1 MKQSTTALF
10 NGNYLPIED
19 VSISP
24 FDRGFLFGDSIY
36 EVVPIYDKVALGG
49 TQHYQ
54 RLVDSLTAIGINSPY
69 SVLEWAEKLQP
80 TLCDV
85 PAQMIYIQ
93 VTRGVEPVR
102 KHRLPVDAP
111 PTVLAF
117 SIPFTPPI
125 SRDYAGGHGHLQTDL
140 RWQRCDIKSTSLIG
154 NILAYQQ
161 LYERGTA
168 NDEALLTRGDN
179 VVEAP
184 SSNLFIVKD
193 NAVITPPLDNIL
205 AGVTRAT
212 VINLAKQQ
220 GLPTLELPLTKTA
233 VKNADE
239 VWVSNSY
246 DELKPLI
253 SIDGEPVGDG
263 KPGPIWLALFDAYQT
278 LKGDLAYS

>member
-10 NGNYLPIED
+10 NDNYLPIED

-36 EVVPIYDKVALGG
+36 EVVPVYDKVALGG

-80 TLCDV
+80 TLFDV

-117 SIPFTPPI
+117 SIPFTPPVTV
-125 SRDYAGGHGHLQTDL
+125 DYAGGHAHFQTDL

-154 NILAYQQ
+154 NILAYQH
-161 LYERGTA
+161 LYQQGVQ
-168 NDEALLTRGDN
+168 NDEALLTRSDY

-193 NAVITPPLDNIL
+193 DAVITPPLDNIL

-212 VINLAKQQ
+212 IIQQAKQL
-220 GLPTLELPLTKTA
+220 GLPTLELPLTKAA

-246 DELKPLI
+246 EELKPLI
-253 SIDGEPVGDG
+253 SIDGETVGDG
-263 KPGPIWLALFDAYQT
+263 KPGPIWLALFNAYQT